1 MEEIKVQINEN
12 VNKIQQLCKH
22 AYEPEVVYGERTS
35 PLSTKCGQH
44 LIIFTFNIYSFN
56 IF

>member
-35 PLSTKCGQH
+35 YICTKCG
-44 LIIFTFNIYSFN
+44 LYVVNNFYV
-56 IF
+56 